1 MNTFPLNFTNHM
13 IFCAIGVVFFLFQ
26 FWRQGFKYQIMT
38 AAAIGMTLLLY
49 INDSTTWRYIVGVA
63 EAVLIVAIFITMS
76 AEKKKAEKNAEEKNK
91 TSEET
96 TSSEA
101 VSTEENEVK
110 KTDSG
115 DNKEESIDG

>member
-49 INDSTTWRYIVGVA
+49 INDSTTWRYIVGIA

-76 AEKKKAEKNAEEKNK
+76 AEKKKAEKKA
-91 TSEET
+91 
-96 TSSEA
+96 
-101 VSTEENEVK
+101 EENEVK